1 MVSKWVIS
9 PTYKWNI
16 IWGYN
21 PLLLTFDP
29 NFLGHPRLGAN
40 LINSRLGQAMTH
52 SGGMDFPAS
61 KPPRESNRHCRPAIF
76 GPCVD
81 VVFQEEM
88 DFVFSI
94 ARFSRNYTPTKP
106 EALFVKVCHLTKVQ
120 EKNL

>member
-1 MVSKWVIS
+1 
-9 PTYKWNI
+9 
-16 IWGYN
+16 
-21 PLLLTFDP
+21 
-29 NFLGHPRLGAN
+29 
-40 LINSRLGQAMTH
+40 MTH

-88 DFVFSI
+88 DVVFSI

-120 EKNL
+120 EKNGEHVFFTPQPFFLTPNLFF